1 MRSAEN
7 RDQKATIRTKHVLKR
22 PVFDGILSM
31 LHQIKKT
38 VRTATK
44 LAGFDLHPY
53 SMTNWKWG
61 YGVDEYYPVD
71 PKPRW
76 GFGHPPHGKLAEV
89 IERGRADYASLIQA
103 FSGCRDIY
111 SKIPLTSDEL
121 STTPNWQNVW
131 FKDFDAVALIG
142 ILVARK
148 PMRYFEIGSGN
159 STKFARFAINDA
171 KLQTTITSLDPN
183 PRNSIDILCDN
194 VVRQRLEDCDL
205 SLFDQLQ
212 AGDILFFDGSH
223 RAFTNSDATVFFLE
237 LLPRLASGVIVQIHD
252 IFLPWDYP
260 PRWNR
265 RLYSEQYLLAAML
278 LCQQQPFKILL
289 PNWFVEQDERLRAQ
303 AKEITKPLG
312 CKSEGYSFWLETV

>member
-1 MRSAEN
+1 
-7 RDQKATIRTKHVLKR
+7 
-22 PVFDGILSM
+22 M

-38 VRTATK
+38 IRTTTR

-53 SMTNWKWG
+53 SKTSWKWG

-71 PKPRW
+71 PQPRW
-76 GFGHPPHGKLAEV
+76 GFGHPPHARLDEV
-89 IERGRADYASLIQA
+89 IERGRADYVSLIQE
-103 FSGCRDIY
+103 FSDCRDIY

-121 STTPNWQNVW
+121 STTPNWKNVW
-131 FKDFDAVALIG
+131 FKDLDAIALVG
-142 ILVARK
+142 ILVTRR

-183 PRNSIDILCDN
+183 PRTSIDVLCN
-194 VVRQRLEDCDL
+194 EVIRERLENCDL

-212 AGDILFFDGSH
+212 AGDVLFFDGSH
-223 RAFTNSDATVFFLE
+223 RTFTNSDATVFFLE
-237 LLPRLASGVIVQIHD
+237 LLPRLAPGVIVQIHD

-278 LCQQQPFKILL
+278 LCPQQAFKILL
-289 PNWFVEQDERLRAQ
+289 PNWFAGHDERLRAQ
-303 AKEITKPLG
+303 AEEITKPLG
-312 CKSEGYSFWLETV
+312 CKPEGYSFWLEKA